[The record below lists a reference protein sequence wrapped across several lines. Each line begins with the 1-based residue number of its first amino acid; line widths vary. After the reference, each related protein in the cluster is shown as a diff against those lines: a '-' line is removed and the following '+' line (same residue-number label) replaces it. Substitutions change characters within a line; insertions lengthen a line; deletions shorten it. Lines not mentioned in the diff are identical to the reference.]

1 MAGRINMARD
11 KVVEMEERQKGII
24 YYENPQSKQIKQ
36 WKRLSKTI
44 IQ

>member
-24 YYENPQSKQIKQ
+24 YYENPQVNK
-36 WKRLSKTI
+36 
-44 IQ
+44 